1 MPQVFGT
8 VYRLR
13 MRPGFPITFPRALRN
28 MGVSC
33 PIGRLIWNVFRI
45 IAEIRVFDVKLFGIM
60 VRGR

>member
-1 MPQVFGT
+1 
-8 VYRLR
+8 